1 MEVIPDEP
9 YIKSALAFVNS
20 SKFLHMKSLLGYFS
34 KANLFLW
41 TDKKASAA
49 VFAAATAI
57 WVLFELMEYHLLTLV
72 CHFLML
78 TLAILFLWSYV
89 TRFMNKSPPN
99 ILQVRIPEDLAV
111 NFANSLRVK
120 INLLLDALEE
130 IALGHDLKKVLAVIA
145 GLWVVSM
152 IGSCC
157 SFFTMFYLALVLV
170 HAVPLVYEKYENEI
184 DSFGEKAMEEIKKQI
199 VEFGDKFLSKI
210 PRDPL
215 KDKNN

>member
-1 MEVIPDEP
+1 MSRKEMEEV
-9 YIKSALAFVNS
+9 
-20 SKFLHMKSLLGYFS
+20 
-34 KANLFLW
+34 NLFLW

-57 WVLFELMEYHLLTLV
+57 WVLFELMEYHLVSLV

-89 TRFMNKSPPN
+89 TTFMNKSPPN
-99 ILQVRIPEDLAV
+99 ISQVRIPEDLAV
-111 NFANSLRVK
+111 YIANSLRVQ
-120 INLLLDALEE
+120 INRLLDALEE
-130 IALGHDLKKVLAVIA
+130 IALGRDFKKVLAVIA

-157 SFFTMFYLALVLV
+157 SFLTMFYLAFVLV
-170 HAVPLVYEKYENEI
+170 HALPLVYEKYENEI
-184 DSFGEKAMEEIKKQI
+184 DSFGEKAMEEINKQF

-215 KDKNN
+215 KDKDN